1 MTLWL
6 FAPFLTA
13 MAAALSARL
22 LQRRLHPVLGTWLL
36 TGLAAGSAAAVLGA
50 IALMSVT
57 YLASVDWIA
66 DRVGWC
72 RTYAAA
78 HHAPPA
84 VLGLTALV
92 LFAFAAGRAARV
104 LRLHRELV
112 HSPASDSVVIVD
124 SCELHAF
131 AVPGRPGHIVVTTA
145 MLEALDEDE
154 QAVLF
159 AHEYAHLAHAHHR
172 FVLVGSVAAAT
183 FPLLRPLAKQISF
196 STERWADELAARSVG
211 DRATTARAIAAA
223 AFASS
228 SPAFALGLADLG
240 VVGRVDALLNDSP
253 ASTIAANVVAVA
265 GTGLLFLNV
274 AGGVVQM
281 HHLALLVLHICAR

>member
-1 MTLWL
+1 MTVWL
-6 FAPFLTA
+6 FAPFFTA

-36 TGLAAGSAAAVLGA
+36 TGLAAGSAGAVLGA
-50 IALMSVT
+50 VALMSVT
-57 YLASVDWIA
+57 YIASVDWIA

-72 RTYAAA
+72 RTFSAA

-84 VLGLTALV
+84 ALGLGALA
-92 LFAFAAGRAARV
+92 LLAFALARAARV
-104 LRLHRELV
+104 VRLHRELIRM
-112 HSPASDSVVIVD
+112 PASDPIVIVE
-124 SCELHAF
+124 SRELHAF
-131 AVPGRPGHIVVTTA
+131 AVPGRPGHVVVTTG
-145 MLEALDEDE
+145 MLEALGDDE

-159 AHEYAHLAHAHHR
+159 AHESAHLAHGHHR
-172 FVLVGSVAAAT
+172 FVLVGSVAAAM

-196 STERWADELAARSVG
+196 STERWADEVAARSVG
-211 DRATTARAIAAA
+211 DRSTTARAVAAA

-240 VVGRVDALLNDSP
+240 VVGRVDALLNDAPS
-253 ASTIAANVVAVA
+253 ASMAASVVAVA
-265 GTGLLFLNV
+265 GAALLVLNV
-274 AGGVVQM
+274 AGGVVQV

>member
-1 MTLWL
+1 MTVWL

-13 MAAALSARL
+13 IAAALSARL

-50 IALMSVT
+50 IALISVM
-57 YLASVDWIA
+57 YLASIDWIA

-72 RTYAAA
+72 RTFSAT

-84 VLGLTALV
+84 ALGLGALV
-92 LFAFAAGRAARV
+92 VLAFAMARAARV
-104 LRLHRELV
+104 VRLHRELV
-112 HSPASDSVVIVD
+112 QIPASESVVIVD

-131 AVPGRPGHIVVTTA
+131 AVPGRPGHVVVTTA
-145 MLEALDEDE
+145 MLAALDEDE

-159 AHEYAHLAHAHHR
+159 AHESAHLAHGHHR
-172 FVLVGSVAAAT
+172 FVLVGSIAAAM

-196 STERWADELAARSVG
+196 STERWADEFAARSVG

-228 SPAFALGLADLG
+228 SPTFALGLADLG

-253 ASTIAANVVAVA
+253 SSTVTAGAVA
-265 GTGLLFLNV
+265 IIGAGLLCLNV
-274 AGGVVQM
+274 AGGVVQV